1 MKMEST
7 FRLSEHLRLT
17 FVAELT
23 TSSTHLKIVFLTSR
37 FSQGYKLRARKERAK
52 ARKELS
58 YFALTNF
65 ILYSRTPIKKAE
77 ENKQKDILSINLLK
91 QKRKQKKVARMV
103 RQGKKHQQKNS
114 RTSGR
119 SQPDDFKPVNWFA
132 LNFDWIPE
140 YFRQQA
146 NFF

>member
-1 MKMEST
+1 MESIFSVT

-37 FSQGYKLRARKERAK
+37 FSQGYKLRARKE
-52 ARKELS
+52 LS

-77 ENKQKDILSINLLK
+77 ENKQKDILSINHHL
-91 QKRKQKKVARMV
+91 
-103 RQGKKHQQKNS
+103 
-114 RTSGR
+114 
-119 SQPDDFKPVNWFA
+119 
-132 LNFDWIPE
+132 
-140 YFRQQA
+140 
-146 NFF
+146 